1 MKKESFKVLNVSLMM
16 LVALSLMFVASCK
29 KEETPPD
36 PPLATFQFQVDGTNP
51 LMVAFTN
58 FSSNA
63 TSYSWD
69 FGDGVGTST
78 ETNPTYTYQDGGT
91 YTVKL
96 TATGDGGTAEHTK
109 EVTVIK
115 PGGTNL
121 IKNGEFDDDSEWA
134 IFQHNGNNA
143 GTVTIANGVAVFN
156 QGIQGEWG
164 SEPHVGINQS
174 IDVPGGSY
182 QFDLEI
188 TTNGINEVWFEVWVG
203 PNAPVDGEEYNDAN
217 GATRVLS
224 FNTWACPENATY
236 TGQMAPEDCEGTDGL
251 IDLDAGTYY
260 VVIRSGGITCSAD
273 GITIDNVTMVGI

>member
-1 MKKESFKVLNVSLMM
+1 MIFI
-16 LVALSLMFVASCK
+16 ASCK
-29 KEETPPD
+29 KEETPAD
-36 PPLATFQFQVDGTNP
+36 PPTATFQFEVSATNP
-51 LMVAFTN
+51 LEVSFTN
-58 FSSNA
+58 YSSNA

-69 FGDGVGTST
+69 FGDGTGTST

-96 TATGDGGTAEHTK
+96 TATGEGGSAEHTK

-134 IFQHNGNNA
+134 IIQHNTYNA

-156 QGIQGEWG
+156 KGLEGEWG
-164 SEPHVGINQS
+164 VLEPHAGINQTV
-174 IDVPGGSY
+174 DVTTGTY
-182 QFDLEI
+182 QLDLHAI
-188 TTNGINEVWFEVWVG
+188 TNGIDQVWFEVWVG
-203 PNAPVDGEEYNDAN
+203 PNAPVDGEDYGTDQ

-224 FNTWACPENATY
+224 LNTWACPEGATY
-236 TGQMAPEDCEGTDGL
+236 TGQVADADCEGTGGL